1 MKKALKVLL
10 VALAAVGV
18 AMFLLTRFEIRLPQ
32 GVLERISAA
41 CSSSNVVF
49 RIQSICVRAPSRI
62 RINGIRMFCRNRP
75 DVRPFLSIERTD
87 VQLSFARLPWRI
99 ENIVKSV
106 TITSLKMPRLP
117 EGYYIPDSIEFPGSY
132 DFTETNE
139 SVELDLPDF
148 TPFSLTLI
156 DPDILDLRAKEV
168 TVSEVSSE
176 GDVLRFSGICVK
188 FPDRDVPMEVT
199 GDCEVNIPAQRVFG
213 SVHGQARQPNIRPM
227 LQALDITNCYQFID
241 AFTGVTVPVDAGC
254 RFDVNLR
261 NSDLHLFLD
270 LHPTG
275 GAYHG
280 VPLKTAQ
287 GNVDVRVFVRGHCQN
302 AHITVGP
309 INASLADGSSMTGT
323 VFYENTNDIG
333 YVTFRN
339 VTSSTSLSNALAVA
353 DVLTDGTLDCL
364 QPETPPSI
372 TLNGIL
378 AVDPA
383 HAATNHLDG
392 TLEFKKGRFFDIP
405 LSKAKTGFKLR
416 SDTVSFTDARAT
428 TAHGGTI
435 SGTGHISFPGFDSE
449 RATFR
454 VSINGKAIPLEDVA
468 DAFGKDANGPNG
480 KLSGT
485 LSFDAPLTTALV
497 SRVNGKASVSISD
510 GRIARIKLFA
520 GLTDYLA
527 KAVPGISALVDQST
541 AEMDCTIS
549 NGVLRTSKLLVYGD
563 VFKITGEGTYSMPED
578 NLDFTARVRLFK
590 NDSILGKI
598 TNPITWTFSKLLLEF
613 KVYGPIDNP
622 KWKYVSVVDRLL

>member
-10 VALAAVGV
+10 VALAAIG
-18 AMFLLTRFEIRLPQ
+18 AALFLLTRFEIRLPQ
-32 GVLERISAA
+32 GTLERISAA
-41 CSSSNVVF
+41 CSSSNTIF
-49 RIQSICVRAPSRI
+49 RIDSICVRAPSRI
-62 RINGIRMFCRNRP
+62 RINGVRMFLRDRP
-75 DVRPFLSIERTD
+75 DVRPFLSMERID
-87 VQLSFARLPWRI
+87 VRLSFARLPWRI

-106 TITSLKMPRLP
+106 TVHSPRMPRLP
-117 EGYYIPDSIEFPGSY
+117 EGYYIPDSIEFPGSP

-139 SVELDLPDF
+139 PVELDLPDF
-148 TPFSLTLI
+148 TPFRLTLL
-156 DPDILDLRAKEV
+156 DVDVLDLRAREV
-168 TVSEVSSE
+168 TVGEVSSS
-176 GDVLRFSGICVK
+176 GDVLRFSDICVK
-188 FPDRDVPMEVT
+188 FPDRDVQMEVT

-227 LQALDITNCYQFID
+227 LQALDITNCYQFVD

-261 NSDLHLFLD
+261 NSDLRIFLD

-275 GAYHG
+275 GAYRG

-287 GNVDVRVFVRGHCQN
+287 GNVDVRVFVRDHCQN

-309 INASLADGSSMTGT
+309 INASLADGSSMTGS
-323 VFYENTNDIG
+323 VFYENTNDVG

-339 VTSSTSLSNALAVA
+339 VTSGTSLSNALAVA

-392 TLEFKKGRFFDIP
+392 TLEFKKGRFFGIP
-405 LSKAKTGFKLR
+405 LSKAKTDFKLR
-416 SDTVSFTDARAT
+416 SDTVSFADARAT

-435 SGTGHISFPGFDSE
+435 AGTGRISFPGFDSE
-449 RATFR
+449 RATFN
-454 VSINGKAIPLEDVA
+454 VSINGKAIPLEDIA
-468 DAFGKDANGPNG
+468 DAFGKASDDSHG
-480 KLSGT
+480 KLTGH
-485 LSFDAPLTTALV
+485 LEFDAPLTTALV
-497 SRVNGKASVSISD
+497 SRVNGKASVKVAD
-510 GRIARIKLFA
+510 GRLARIKLFA

-527 KAVPGISALVDQST
+527 KTVPGISSLVDQST

-563 VFKITGEGTYSMPED
+563 VFKITGEGTYSMPDD

-590 NDSILGKI
+590 NDSIVGKI
-598 TNPITWTFSKLLLEF
+598 ANPITWTFSKLLLEF

-622 KWKYVSVVDRLL
+622 KWKYISVLDRLL